1 MILIGL
7 FLFIALF
14 VVALNFYNQSNL
26 NEIEEYLQ
34 KNNCQNIV
42 YSSGAYNALCI
53 DSLVR
58 VENSFTL
65 DINKNSKIIN
75 YSEIKDLQLLKTEIL
90 INNKEKIKFK
100 NEEKLNLFF
109 KELKEKLN
117 NRIIKQE

>member
-7 FLFIALF
+7 FLIIALF
-14 VVALNFYNQSNL
+14 VISLNFHNQSNL

-42 YSSGAYNALCI
+42 YSSGTYNALCI

-58 VENSFTL
+58 IENSFTL

-109 KELKEKLN
+109 EELKEKLN
-117 NRIIKQE
+117 NRIIEQ